1 MSDIHFLDAVTI
13 AKKIQKREL
22 SSVEVTESMLSRIDA
37 LSNLKAFVTVTAE
50 RALSDAAKAD
60 SEIAAGNIRSPLHG
74 VPIGYKDLLATDGIR
89 TTSGT
94 TVYAD
99 HVPDY
104 DATVVSR
111 LVVAGTVMLGKL
123 KLTEGAFSRHHP
135 AVEIPKNPWG
145 DGLWTGVSSSGSGV
159 ATAAGLCFG
168 SLGSDT
174 GGSIR
179 FPASS
184 NGLVG
189 LKPTWGRVSRYGAF
203 PLAYSLDHIGP
214 ITRSVDDAAAMLQI
228 IAGLDPDDP
237 TSIADPVPDY
247 LSASGRDLSSL
258 RIGYDAEYVAEG
270 TSPEHLAAVN
280 EAVDA
285 LRDMGCEIVPVTI
298 PWRAVSE
305 SWAVTTGVE
314 AAHAHRETFPERR
327 DEYGP
332 IAGLLDLG
340 LSITADTYMLV
351 ELERRNLI
359 AQLRAVFSQCDLMI
373 CPSMPLYGLPNE
385 GSPEM
390 DAAEED
396 LAATLKFTAPFDYS
410 GSPTLSIP
418 WKQINGG
425 VPASVQLVG
434 PDLGEH
440 LLIDVGRK
448 LESARGGLAHPSL
461 PAG

>member
-1 MSDIHFLDAVTI
+1 MSDIHYLGAMTI
-13 AKKIQKREL
+13 ARKIHKREI
-22 SSVEVTESMLSRIDA
+22 SSVETTEALLSRIETR
-37 LSNLKAFVTVTAE
+37 SNLKAYVTVTAE
-50 RALSDAAKAD
+50 RALADARRAD
-60 SEIAAGNIRSPLHG
+60 LEIAKGNIRSPLHG
-74 VPIGYKDLLATDGIR
+74 VPIAYKDLLATNGIK

-94 TVYAD
+94 SVYAD

-111 LVVAGTVMLGKL
+111 LAAAGTVMLGKL

-135 AVEIPKNPWG
+135 TVEIPQNPWG
-145 DGLWTGVSSSGSGV
+145 KNLWTGVSSSGSGV

-168 SLGSDT
+168 SLGTDT

-184 NGLVG
+184 NGVVG

-214 ITRSVDDAAAMLQI
+214 ITRTVDDAAAMLQI
-228 IAGLDPDDP
+228 IAGLDPNDP
-237 TSIADPVPDY
+237 TSSAKPVPDY
-247 LSASGRDLSSL
+247 FLANETELKTL
-258 RIGYDAEYVAEG
+258 RIGYDAAYVEED
-270 TSPEHLAAVN
+270 TSPEHVGAIKGAMDV
-280 EAVDA
+280 
-285 LRDMGCEIVPVTI
+285 LRDLGGEIVPVNM
-298 PWRAVSE
+298 PWHATSE
-305 SWAVTTGVE
+305 NWALTTGVE

-327 DEYGP
+327 DEYGA

-340 LSITADTYMLV
+340 LSVTAETYMQI

-359 AQLRAVFSQCDLMI
+359 AQLSAMFSQCDVMI

-385 GSPEM
+385 GSPET
-390 DAAEED
+390 DAAEEG
-396 LAATLKFTAPFDYS
+396 LAAMLKFTAPFDYS

-418 WKQINGG
+418 WKSVNGA

-440 LLIDVGRK
+440 LLIELGRA
-448 LESARGGLAHPSL
+448 LESARGELAHPDL
-461 PAG
+461 G

>member
-1 MSDIHFLDAVTI
+1 MSDIHYLDAMTI
-13 AKKIQKREL
+13 ARKIHKREI
-22 SSVEVTESMLSRIDA
+22 SSVETTEALLSRIETR
-37 LSNLKAFVTVTAE
+37 SNLKAYVTVTAE
-50 RALSDAAKAD
+50 RALADARRAD
-60 SEIAAGNIRSPLHG
+60 LEIAEGNIRSPLHG
-74 VPIGYKDLLATDGIR
+74 VPIAYKDLLATNGIK

-94 TVYAD
+94 SVYAD

-111 LVVAGTVMLGKL
+111 LAAAGTVMLGKL

-135 AVEIPKNPWG
+135 TVEIPQNPWG
-145 DGLWTGVSSSGSGV
+145 KNLWTGVSSSGSGV

-168 SLGSDT
+168 SLGTDT

-184 NGLVG
+184 NGVVG

-214 ITRSVDDAAAMLQI
+214 ITRTVDDAAAMLQI
-228 IAGLDPDDP
+228 IAGLDPNDP
-237 TSIADPVPDY
+237 TSSAKPVPDY
-247 LSASGRDLSSL
+247 FSASEREWKTL
-258 RIGYDAEYVAEG
+258 RIGYDAAYVEED
-270 TSPEHLAAVN
+270 TSPEHIGAIKDVMD
-280 EAVDA
+280 V
-285 LRDMGCEIVPVTI
+285 LRDLGCEIVPVNM
-298 PWRAVSE
+298 PWHATSE
-305 SWAVTTGVE
+305 NWALTTGVE

-327 DEYGP
+327 DEYGA

-340 LSITADTYMLV
+340 LSVTAETYMQI

-359 AQLRAVFSQCDLMI
+359 AQLSAMFSQCDVMI

-385 GSPEM
+385 GSPET
-390 DAAEED
+390 DAAEEG
-396 LAATLKFTAPFDYS
+396 LAAMLKFTAPFDYS

-418 WKQINGG
+418 WKSFNGA

-440 LLIDVGRK
+440 LLIELGRA
-448 LESARGGLAHPSL
+448 LESARGELAHPDL
-461 PAG
+461 G

>member
-1 MSDIHFLDAVTI
+1 MSDIHYLDAMTI
-13 AKKIQKREL
+13 ARKIHNKEL
-22 SSVEVTESMLSRIDA
+22 SSVETTEALLSRIETR
-37 LSNLKAFVTVTAE
+37 SNLKAYVTVTAE
-50 RALSDAAKAD
+50 RALADARKAD
-60 SEIAAGNIRSPLHG
+60 LEIAEGNIRSPLHG
-74 VPIGYKDLLATDGIR
+74 VPIAYKDLLATNGIR

-94 TVYAD
+94 SVHAD

-111 LVVAGTVMLGKL
+111 LAAAGTVMLGKL

-135 AVEIPKNPWG
+135 TVEIPQNPWG
-145 DGLWTGVSSSGSGV
+145 ENLWTGVSSSGSGV

-184 NGLVG
+184 NGVVG

-214 ITRSVDDAAAMLQI
+214 ITRTVDDAAAMLQI
-228 IAGLDPDDP
+228 IAGLDPNDP
-237 TSIADPVPDY
+237 TSSAKPVPDY
-247 LSASGRDLSSL
+247 VSASERKLKTLS
-258 RIGYDAEYVAEG
+258 IGYDAAYVEED
-270 TSPEHLAAVN
+270 TSPEHVAAIK
-280 EAVDA
+280 EAINV
-285 LRDMGCEIVPVTI
+285 LSELGCEIVPVNV
-298 PWRAVSE
+298 PWHATSE
-305 SWAVTTGVE
+305 NWALTTGVE

-327 DEYGP
+327 GEYGA

-340 LSITADTYMLV
+340 LSVTAETYMQI

-359 AQLRAVFSQCDLMI
+359 AQLSAMFLQCDVMI

-385 GSPEM
+385 GSPET
-390 DAAEED
+390 DAAEEG
-396 LAATLKFTAPFDYS
+396 LAAMLKFTAPFDYS

-418 WKQINGG
+418 WKSVGGG
-425 VPASVQLVG
+425 VPASVQLIG
-434 PDLGEH
+434 PDFGEH
-440 LLIDVGRK
+440 LLIDLGRA
-448 LESARGGLAHPSL
+448 LESARGELAHPDL
-461 PAG
+461 G

>member
-1 MSDIHFLDAVTI
+1 MTDIHYLDAMTI
-13 AKKIQKREL
+13 ARKIHKREI
-22 SSVEVTESMLSRIDA
+22 SSVETTEALLSRIETR
-37 LSNLKAFVTVTAE
+37 SNLKAYVTVTAE
-50 RALSDAAKAD
+50 RALADARRAD
-60 SEIAAGNIRSPLHG
+60 LEIAEGNIRSPLHG
-74 VPIGYKDLLATDGIR
+74 VPIAYKDLLATNGIK

-94 TVYAD
+94 SVYAD

-111 LVVAGTVMLGKL
+111 LAAAGTVMLGKL

-135 AVEIPKNPWG
+135 TVEIPQNPWG
-145 DGLWTGVSSSGSGV
+145 KNLWTGVSSSGSGV

-168 SLGSDT
+168 SLGTDT

-184 NGLVG
+184 NGVVG

-214 ITRSVDDAAAMLQI
+214 ITRTVDDAAAMLQI
-228 IAGLDPDDP
+228 IAGLDPNDP
-237 TSIADPVPDY
+237 TSSAKPVPDY
-247 LSASGRDLSSL
+247 FLANERELKTL
-258 RIGYDAEYVAEG
+258 RIGYDAAYVEED
-270 TSPEHLAAVN
+270 TSPEHVVAIK
-280 EAVDA
+280 DA
-285 LRDMGCEIVPVTI
+285 MDVLRDLGCEIVPVNM
-298 PWRAVSE
+298 PWHATSE
-305 SWAVTTGVE
+305 NWALTTGVE

-327 DEYGP
+327 DEYGA

-340 LSITADTYMLV
+340 LSVTAETYMQI

-359 AQLRAVFSQCDLMI
+359 AQLSAMFSQCDVMI

-385 GSPEM
+385 GSPET
-390 DAAEED
+390 DAAEEG
-396 LAATLKFTAPFDYS
+396 LAAMLKFTAPFDYS

-418 WKQINGG
+418 WKSIDGG

-440 LLIDVGRK
+440 LLIELGRA
-448 LESARGGLAHPSL
+448 LESARGELAHPDL
-461 PAG
+461 G